1 MSDISI
7 EEINELVAS
16 QLGVRVVTAQDR
28 LMEDLGAESADVANI
43 VAAVEEKYHIVV
55 KESEIARIFTSADLL
70 QLVSHRC
77 SSRRWPQ
84 YETIYVL

>member
-55 KESEIARIFTSADLL
+55 KESEIARIFTPADLL
-70 QLVSHRC
+70 QLV
-77 SSRRWPQ
+77 
-84 YETIYVL
+84 EEKVV

>member
-1 MSDISI
+1 MTDISI

-16 QLGVRVVTAQDR
+16 QLGVRMVAAQDR

-55 KESEIARIFTSADLL
+55 KESEIARISTPADLL
-70 QLVSHRC
+70 QLV
-77 SSRRWPQ
+77 
-84 YETIYVL
+84 EKKVV